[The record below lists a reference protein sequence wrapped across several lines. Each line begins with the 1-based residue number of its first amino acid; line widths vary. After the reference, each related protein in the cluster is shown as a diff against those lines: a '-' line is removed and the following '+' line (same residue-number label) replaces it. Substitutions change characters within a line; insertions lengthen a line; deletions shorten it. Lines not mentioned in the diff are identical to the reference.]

1 MLFTE
6 LSALTNRPNIINL
19 AYHLLFSSGF
29 QANILYRFSH
39 LCYRFKIKIGAKII
53 SRINLFVTGA
63 DISFSAKIGKR
74 LYIPH
79 SYGIVIGSTSIIGDN
94 VTILH
99 GVTLGS
105 KDIVLN
111 PTQKRHPTIGD
122 NVLIGSNV
130 AILGD
135 IYIGNNVKIGSNA
148 VVTKNIT
155 DNSIVVGVNRIIE
168 Q

>member
-29 QANILYRFSH
+29 QANILYRYSH
-39 LCYRFKIKIGAKII
+39 LCYILKFKIGAKII

-79 SYGIVIGSTSIIGDN
+79 SYGIVIGSTSVIGDN
-94 VTILH
+94 ITILH

-105 KDIVLN
+105 KEIVLSPN
-111 PTQKRHPTIGD
+111 QKRHPTIGD
-122 NVLIGSNV
+122 NVLIGSNA

-135 IYIGNNVKIGSNA
+135 IDIGNNVKVGSNT
-148 VVTKNIT
+148 VVSKNVP
-155 DNSIVVGVNRIIE
+155 DNSTVVGVNKIIK
-168 Q
+168 